1 MRAVV
6 PWWSGDGHRQRQCAH
21 HRPWS
26 SASVKNFPY
35 SPLLSPPY
43 LRCSTFP
50 LSPSPPRYS
59 TPRCTSK
66 ILRAAGR
73 RQTRQEESQNLI
85 SRDAPS
91 PSSFSSQP
99 PPPPPPPISHHRR
112 DQNCKRTRRGEEERE
127 GVLTVFAAWE
137 DHAWPGWQTSRE
149 NPVSEMRLGSFLI
162 RGTGG
167 AWRSGVEAET
177 RGYDALYK
185 TRPPPITS
193 GIGLLDR
200 MCVTLHLVKRIYT
213 MERGMLRREDF

>member
-26 SASVKNFPY
+26 SASVKNFHR
-35 SPLLSPPY
+35 SLIPLPS
-43 LRCSTFP
+43 LRLISVALPFP
-50 LSPSPPRYS
+50 LPLSSPILHTSLHLEDSP
-59 TPRCTSK
+59 
-66 ILRAAGR
+66 AAGR

-85 SRDAPS
+85 SQDVPS

-112 DQNCKRTRRGEEERE
+112 DQNCKRTRRGEEEEE

-167 AWRSGVEAET
+167 VEEWSG
-177 RGYDALYK
+177 
-185 TRPPPITS
+185 S
-193 GIGLLDR
+193 GNEGIR
-200 MCVTLHLVKRIYT
+200 CPV
-213 MERGMLRREDF
+213 